1 MPTLRDILT
10 QLRSEGFLS
19 ADSESSLSVIISA
32 KSSEIS
38 SPWYVQA
45 LVGVSAWFAA
55 IIFLIFV
62 FGTRLVSSSPGIIT
76 FGILL
81 CATAIGLRWGAP
93 KNIFIV
99 QLALAISIA
108 GQVMIVGQV
117 GDKTTI
123 TIPALVTIGLQ
134 ILFIVFYP
142 DSLHRFLS
150 TLAAVLAVLALI
162 YDLKI
167 QEAIN
172 LLVILLAVST
182 GFIWETESFFTTGKL
197 ASFHKPIGFGLA
209 TALLTILILSIIFGI
224 PDIPETRFLTIL
236 NWRIS
241 TIGLALVLL
250 YLEHH
255 ILSSYGLAGMTVP
268 GSIVFGTTLILSIST
283 NQAPGLLAALF
294 VLILGFHRGNRILMG
309 LAFAFLTVFIIAFYY
324 HLNLTLLMKSIV
336 LVSTG
341 LVLLALRFYLV
352 YQFPQNLREN

>member
-134 ILFIVFYP
+134 ILFIVF
-142 DSLHRFLS
+142 
-150 TLAAVLAVLALI
+150 
-162 YDLKI
+162 
-167 QEAIN
+167 
-172 LLVILLAVST
+172 
-182 GFIWETESFFTTGKL
+182 
-197 ASFHKPIGFGLA
+197 
-209 TALLTILILSIIFGI
+209 
-224 PDIPETRFLTIL
+224 
-236 NWRIS
+236 
-241 TIGLALVLL
+241 
-250 YLEHH
+250 
-255 ILSSYGLAGMTVP
+255 
-268 GSIVFGTTLILSIST
+268 
-283 NQAPGLLAALF
+283 
-294 VLILGFHRGNRILMG
+294 
-309 LAFAFLTVFIIAFYY
+309 
-324 HLNLTLLMKSIV
+324 
-336 LVSTG
+336 
-341 LVLLALRFYLV
+341 
-352 YQFPQNLREN
+352 